1 MDDCELIRA
10 YLRLTLADGVGAI
23 LLRRLLEAFG
33 DIREVPADNPIF
45 LRRVEGIGEK
55 TAAAIAAV
63 TDKQID
69 EELAEADKLG
79 VKILCL
85 ESGEYPKSLLNIY
98 DRPGVL
104 YVRGNL
110 QATDALALGVV
121 GSRRCTY
128 YGLEQA
134 ERFGRLLGQA
144 GFTVISGGAA
154 GIDAGAHRGALA
166 EGGRTVAVMGC
177 GLCTMY
183 PRENAPLFE
192 QILSQDGGA
201 LISELPMRTAVLGG
215 NFPTR
220 NRIIS
225 GLSLAVLIIE
235 AAYRSGSLI
244 TAREAADQGKVVFA
258 LPGRVDSPLS
268 QGTNK
273 LIRDGAILFQD
284 LDDVL
289 EHLGEVGD
297 RMAGGQAETPPPS
310 IANLDATERQLAE
323 ALSQNP
329 MSLDE
334 LVRATGIDSGKAASA
349 MTMLAIKGVVV
360 AQAGNMFA
368 RKTFQAGKGGK
379 AGNGG
384 KSASASR
391 LPGV

>member
-1 MDDCELIRA
+1 
-10 YLRLTLADGVGAI
+10 LRLTLADGVGAI
-23 LLRRLLEAFG
+23 LLRRMIETFG
-33 DIREVPADNPIF
+33 DIREVPACNQSF
-45 LRRVEGIGEK
+45 LRRVEGIGDK
-55 TAAAIAAV
+55 TSAAIAAV

-85 ESGEYPKSLLNIY
+85 ESADYPKSLLNIY

-110 QATDALALGVV
+110 QPTDAVAIGVV

-144 GFTVISGGAA
+144 GFTVVSGGAA

-166 EGGRTVAVMGC
+166 AGGRTIAVMGC

-183 PRENAPLFE
+183 PRENVPLFE
-192 QILSQDGGA
+192 QILSQGCGA
-201 LISELPMRTAVLGG
+201 LVSELPMRTAVLGG

-225 GLSLAVLIIE
+225 GMSLAVLIIE

-244 TAREAADQGKVVFA
+244 TAREAAEQGKVVFA

-297 RMAGGQAETPPPS
+297 MMATGQSETPAPDITS
-310 IANLDATERQLAE
+310 LDATERQLAD
-323 ALSQNP
+323 ALAQNP

-349 MTMLAIKGVVV
+349 MTMLSLKGVVV

-368 RKTFQAGKGGK
+368 RKTFKADKAGKGGK
-379 AGNGG
+379 PAPT
-384 KSASASR
+384 AQ